1 MPARMPNP
9 IEVVPDALQAALGL
23 SKAVSKAGLP
33 QSTMDLV
40 HLRTS
45 QINGCAACLYLH
57 SRDVGK
63 DKETD
68 ERFLMV
74 AAWREAECF
83 TDAERAALALA
94 EAVTRL
100 SDRPGS
106 VTDEILDDAAK
117 HYSEQELGALVIS
130 IGMVNLWNRINVT
143 TRQVP
148 RMPW

>member
-1 MPARMPNP
+1 MSARMPNP

-23 SKAVSKAGLP
+23 SKAVTKAGLP

-100 SDRPGS
+100 SDRPGA
-106 VTDEILDDAAK
+106 VTDEIWDDAAK

>member
-23 SKAVSKAGLP
+23 SKAVSKVGLP

-100 SDRPGS
+100 SDRPGAVS
-106 VTDEILDDAAK
+106 DEIWDDAAK

>member
-1 MPARMPNP
+1 MSARMPNP
-9 IEVVPDALQAALGL
+9 IEVVPDALPAALSL

-57 SRDVGK
+57 SRDVGQ

-100 SDRPGS
+100 SDRPGA
-106 VTDEILDDAAK
+106 VTDEIWDDAAK
-117 HYSEQELGALVIS
+117 HYSEQELGALVIA

>member
-1 MPARMPNP
+1 MSARMPNP

-23 SKAVSKAGLP
+23 SKAVGKVGLP

-100 SDRPGS
+100 SDRPGA
-106 VTDEILDDAAK
+106 VTDEIWDDAAK

>member
-23 SKAVSKAGLP
+23 AKAVSKVGLP

-57 SRDVGK
+57 SRDVGN
-63 DKETD
+63 DKESD

-74 AAWREAECF
+74 AAWREAQCF

-100 SDRPGS
+100 SDRPGAVS
-106 VTDEILDDAAK
+106 DEIWDDAAK

>member
-1 MPARMPNP
+1 MSARMPNP

-63 DKETD
+63 DKEKD

-106 VTDEILDDAAK
+106 VTDEIWDDAAK
-117 HYSEQELGALVIS
+117 HYSEPELGALVIS

>member
-1 MPARMPNP
+1 MSARMPNP
-9 IEVVPDALQAALGL
+9 IEVVPDVLTAALSL
-23 SKAVSKAGLP
+23 SKAVTKAGLP

-106 VTDEILDDAAK
+106 VTDEIWADAAK
-117 HYSEQELGALVIS
+117 HYSEQELGALVIA

>member
-1 MPARMPNP
+1 MSARMPNP

-23 SKAVSKAGLP
+23 SKAVGKVGLP

-57 SRDVGK
+57 SGDVGK

-83 TDAERAALALA
+83 TDAERAALALT

-106 VTDEILDDAAK
+106 VTDEIWDDAAK

>member
-1 MPARMPNP
+1 MSARMPNP
-9 IEVVPDALQAALGL
+9 IEVVPDALEAALGL
-23 SKAVSKAGLP
+23 SKAVSKVGLP

-106 VTDEILDDAAK
+106 VTDEIWDDAAK

-130 IGMVNLWNRINVT
+130 IGMINLWNRINVT